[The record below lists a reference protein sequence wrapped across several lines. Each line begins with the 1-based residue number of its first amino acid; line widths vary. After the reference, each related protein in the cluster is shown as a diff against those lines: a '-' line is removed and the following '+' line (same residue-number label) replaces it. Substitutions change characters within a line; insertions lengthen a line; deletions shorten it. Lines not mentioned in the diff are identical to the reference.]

1 MFKKAG
7 YSREKEKILAYNLKA
22 GRLGFFSEHTESSLV
37 EDVKVKLFTIKEK
50 LVWDSVKVVS
60 IFGKISHDAWSELRD
75 VTDRKWYVIII
86 HARICTY

>member
-50 LVWDSVKVVS
+50 LV
-60 IFGKISHDAWSELRD
+60 
-75 VTDRKWYVIII
+75 
-86 HARICTY
+86 